1 MPDAASVSL
10 PGGVGDLATITWPGD
25 GATGLFLAHATGFC
39 KEVWEPVVAH
49 LRPYIAGSIVAWDG
63 RAHGASSAGTP
74 PFDWWDFGRDALE
87 VVDSI
92 DLGIRVG
99 VGHSMGGAALAMAEI
114 LRPGTF
120 DGLVLIEPI
129 VFPPPFGRF
138 DNMMAEVA
146 RKRRSFFASPEEAHS
161 NFAGKAVFSAWDS
174 RAMEAYIR
182 GGLRVVDD
190 AWLLSCS
197 PHHEAEVYRG
207 GSAHGAFDRLGE
219 IGIPV
224 LLLAGE
230 HSTTHDEDLVEIL
243 LSQLVSGSAVI
254 VPDAGHFLPM
264 EKPATVA
271 ELILYFTSR
280 LT

>member
-1 MPDAASVSL
+1 M
-10 PGGVGDLATITWPGD
+10 
-25 GATGLFLAHATGFC
+25 
-39 KEVWEPVVAH
+39 WEPVVAH
-49 LRPYIAGSIVAWDG
+49 LRPAFKGSAVAWDG
-63 RAHGASSAGTP
+63 RAHGASAAGKP

-92 DLGIRVG
+92 EVGIRVG

-138 DNMMAEVA
+138 DNMMAEIA
-146 RKRRSFFASPEEAHS
+146 RKRRSSFASPEEAHS
-161 NFAGKAVFSAWDS
+161 NFAGKAAFSAWDS

-182 GGLRVVDD
+182 GGLRFSDD
-190 AWLLSCS
+190 DWILSCS
-197 PHHEAEVYRG
+197 PQHEAEVYKG

-230 HSTTHDEDLVEIL
+230 HSTTHDKNLVEVL
-243 LSQLVSGSAVI
+243 LSQLVSGSAVV

-264 EKPATVA
+264 ERPATVA
-271 ELILYFTSR
+271 ELILRFTSGV
-280 LT
+280 T